1 MAKIKMI
8 ISNDRDMGELELS
21 YIAARNGNV
30 MAILWE
36 KYQCVHIMLCI

>member
-1 MAKIKMI
+1 MI

-30 MAILWE
+30 MAILWCKVIVGYKNE
-36 KYQCVHIMLCI
+36 N